1 MKRRIA
7 RFGSLIAV
15 IAAASLVVA
24 TQAGA
29 ETSGNTPVIG
39 CTGSAP
45 AQTTRALSG
54 AQQAGVHYVAGY
66 SKGERMRGSLKGT
79 WKWTGPNG
87 GFDAF
92 LGTMKYNQ
100 ATGVMRFKVPE
111 VFTGSLAGVG
121 KGTLTVDGAFV
132 QVAKPG
138 TPLYDFTTYPS
149 PQPGTTGDPKQWLG
163 GWCVHKIT
171 GGTGAF
177 EGASGVIQFRDIR
190 FLTDANYWGII
201 RLENAA

>member
-7 RFGSLIAV
+7 GLGGLIAA
-15 IAAASLVVA
+15 IAAASLLVA

-29 ETSGNTPVIG
+29 GTSGGAPPIG
-39 CTGSAP
+39 CSGSVRSKA
-45 AQTTRALSG
+45 TRALSG

-111 VFTGSLAGVG
+111 IFQGTIAGVG
-121 KGTLTVDGAFV
+121 KGTLTIEGAVV
-132 QVAKPG
+132 QVFKPG
-138 TPLYDFTTYPS
+138 TPRYDFTTYPS
-149 PQPGTTGDPKQWLG
+149 PQPGTTGDPKQWLA
-163 GWCVHKIT
+163 GWCVHPIT

-201 RLENAA
+201 RLDNAA